1 MVLTL
6 LIFISFLLLVFSAIC
21 KQTPYEKH
29 LSDIQQEQFI
39 KEYQSNK
46 KLIFLI
52 HDNILPQFLSS
63 DQTAAPSHPPSETVS
78 AHVPNYAQDMPF

>member
-21 KQTPYEKH
+21 IQTPYEKH

-46 KLIFLI
+46 K
-52 HDNILPQFLSS
+52 SS
-63 DQTAAPSHPPSETVS
+63 S
-78 AHVPNYAQDMPF
+78 

>member
-46 KLIFLI
+46 K
-52 HDNILPQFLSS
+52 SS
-63 DQTAAPSHPPSETVS
+63 SYHGDFHSGTA
-78 AHVPNYAQDMPF
+78 